1 MKLSPLALALTL
13 AVPASAS
20 SYDDFASS
28 LSNNLIGQA
37 KAYKGSFKKP
47 TTQETDSGDPRLLA
61 QKYLIDMIR
70 RVEPSVVYLRMTIPD
85 ENIGTKT
92 QTGDCTGFFTDAQQ
106 ALGRQSIITT
116 NSHCVERL
124 AVGAEIEVGLYEDD
138 DNNPV
143 MTKGKIL
150 AYGNSDQGK
159 DIAFV
164 ELLDTSLN
172 RPPLPLWSDLD
183 RGETVVAIGNPLG
196 FKFTV
201 SQGIISALDRE
212 HIEGRLLNDMNQSD
226 VAVNPGNSGG
236 PLFNMWGSVVGINT
250 EIMTKSGGFEGIS
263 LSVPSS
269 HITLAMQQYKRT
281 GNLKV
286 GALQVM
292 LSVSPLT
299 HLTVTGVVPGGA
311 AEAAK
316 LQTGDRIVSVT
327 SLVDSINLDSM
338 SPKDAIKA
346 VTVYAKYHSPGE
358 QIAVSVKRNG
368 VHITL
373 LLTLGE
379 AKPISPK
386 WAPIPP
392 KKTSSE
398 LASFEL

>member
-1 MKLSPLALALTL
+1 
-13 AVPASAS
+13 
-20 SYDDFASS
+20 
-28 LSNNLIGQA
+28 
-37 KAYKGSFKKP
+37 
-47 TTQETDSGDPRLLA
+47 
-61 QKYLIDMIR
+61 
-70 RVEPSVVYLRMTIPD
+70 
-85 ENIGTKT
+85 
-92 QTGDCTGFFTDAQQ
+92 
-106 ALGRQSIITT
+106 
-116 NSHCVERL
+116 
-124 AVGAEIEVGLYEDD
+124 
-138 DNNPV
+138 
-143 MTKGKIL
+143 
-150 AYGNSDQGK
+150 
-159 DIAFV
+159 
-164 ELLDTSLN
+164 
-172 RPPLPLWSDLD
+172 
-183 RGETVVAIGNPLG
+183 
-196 FKFTV
+196 
-201 SQGIISALDRE
+201 
-212 HIEGRLLNDMNQSD
+212 MNQSD

-292 LSVSPLT
+292 LSVSPPLT

-327 SLVDSINLDSM
+327 SLVDSINLDGM

-379 AKPISPK
+379 AKPISQNGRRSHPRK
-386 WAPIPP
+386 PVPNWPV
-392 KKTSSE
+392 SSFKISRRRG
-398 LASFEL
+398 ASNL

>member
-70 RVEPSVVYLRMTIPD
+70 RVEPSVVYLRMTIPMR
-85 ENIGTKT
+85 ISGPRPKL
-92 QTGDCTGFFTDAQQ
+92 GIAPAFYRRAAG
-106 ALGRQSIITT
+106 ALPAEIITT

-172 RPPLPLWSDLD
+172 RPPCRSGRILTAARPSSPSATL
-183 RGETVVAIGNPLG
+183 
-196 FKFTV
+196 
-201 SQGIISALDRE
+201 SAL
-212 HIEGRLLNDMNQSD
+212 
-226 VAVNPGNSGG
+226 NS
-236 PLFNMWGSVVGINT
+236 
-250 EIMTKSGGFEGIS
+250 
-263 LSVPSS
+263 
-269 HITLAMQQYKRT
+269 R
-281 GNLKV
+281 
-286 GALQVM
+286 
-292 LSVSPLT
+292 
-299 HLTVTGVVPGGA
+299 
-311 AEAAK
+311 
-316 LQTGDRIVSVT
+316 
-327 SLVDSINLDSM
+327 
-338 SPKDAIKA
+338 SPKASSA
-346 VTVYAKYHSPGE
+346 LS
-358 QIAVSVKRNG
+358 IAN
-368 VHITL
+368 
-373 LLTLGE
+373 
-379 AKPISPK
+379 
-386 WAPIPP
+386 
-392 KKTSSE
+392 TSRGDS
-398 LASFEL
+398 STI